1 MNYKTKTYLIFLA
14 CLVWGFCA
22 IVATSA
28 CINKGDAFHVVCGIL
43 NIILN
48 LVMLG
53 VTLSWTGKEYAI
65 KYLEECNPK
74 KPDSKQP

>member
-1 MNYKTKTYLIFLA
+1 MQQKN
-14 CLVWGFCA
+14 
-22 IVATSA
+22 
-28 CINKGDAFHVVCGIL
+28 VVCGIL

-53 VTLSWTGKEYAI
+53 VTLSRTSKEYAI

-74 KPDSKQP
+74 KPDSKKP